1 MTPTRIV
8 CPLGGDERAER
19 ALPSAVDAAE
29 LTNASLELLSIVED
43 PHIVAR
49 RRSHLEGVRA
59 SLEPIGGLIPSIDV
73 IVDPHAPR
81 ALAERAGASDTMM
94 VMATSSQPLLHSG
107 YLGSAA
113 ERTTREA
120 HQPVLLV
127 GPHNEVR
134 LRDVERVVVPCD
146 GSHLSEAALPAAK
159 AWADRLGV
167 ELWVVTSIDP
177 GTAGRSGGADPDGE
191 ARYVRRIA
199 TELGA
204 SWEVVHGSDVAK
216 SLVQWAGPA
225 MIAMTTHG
233 RSGLSR
239 IALGSVTTAVVRWA
253 TGPVL
258 VANSMHSRG

>member
-1 MTPTRIV
+1 MTPSRIV

-19 ALPSAVDAAE
+19 ALPSAVDVAD
-29 LTNASLELLSIVED
+29 LTDAPLELFSIVED

-49 RRSHLEGVRA
+49 QRSHLEGVRA
-59 SLEPIGGLIPSIDV
+59 GLDPVGGLLPSIDV
-73 IVDPHAPR
+73 VVDPHAPR
-81 ALAERAGASDTMM
+81 ALAARAGSSDTMM
-94 VMATSSQPLLHSG
+94 VMATSSQPLLHAG

-120 HQPVLLV
+120 HNPVLLV

-146 GSHLSEAALPAAK
+146 GSHLSEAALPAARR
-159 AWADRLGV
+159 WADLLDV
-167 ELWVVTSIDP
+167 DLWVVSSIDP
-177 GTAGRSGGADPDGE
+177 GAARGSRGPDPDGE

-204 SWEVVHGSDVAK
+204 SWEVVHGADVAK
-216 SLVQWAGPA
+216 SIVQWAGPA
-225 MIAMTTHG
+225 LIAMTTHG

-253 TGPVL
+253 SGPVL
-258 VANSMHSRG
+258 VANSMHGRG